1 MPDILARRHAPAL
14 AHFASSNVLLAFD
27 YDGTLAPI
35 TAHPERARIRERT
48 RRLLVAAAIRYPCI
62 VISGRGWSDVAA
74 RLDGIPLWHVYGNH
88 GLEPWAQNAS
98 HAATVRQWVDRLGC
112 LRVYPG
118 LAIEDKTYSV
128 AIHYRLVR
136 RKRGVRRAIQAA
148 VRRLPGVRIVGGKLA
163 VNLVPA
169 SAPDKGAA
177 LEHTRRVLACDSSI
191 YVGDDET
198 DEDAFAA
205 APADRLLSVRVGR
218 NRTSMA
224 QYYIREQADIDS
236 LLRVLVAARPLQSGR
251 GGLIPLE
258 RARR

>member
-1 MPDILARRHAPAL
+1 MLQLVDRRVIVGEEDPARGGIDVAGWAAAIVESWKKCEREGLRPEVMPDILARRHAPAL

-62 VISGRGWSDVAA
+62 VIGRGWSDVAA

-88 GLEPWAQNAS
+88 GLEPWAQNAA

-136 RKRGVRRAIQAA
+136 RKRGVRRAIA
-148 VRRLPGVRIVGGKLA
+148 GG
-163 VNLVPA
+163 
-169 SAPDKGAA
+169 G
-177 LEHTRRVLACDSSI
+177 
-191 YVGDDET
+191 
-198 DEDAFAA
+198 A
-205 APADRLLSVRVGR
+205 APAWRAHRRRKAGGEPGAGIGSRQRRRPRAHTQGARL
-218 NRTSMA
+218 
-224 QYYIREQADIDS
+224 
-236 LLRVLVAARPLQSGR
+236 
-251 GGLIPLE
+251 
-258 RARR
+258 

>member
-14 AHFASSNVLLAFD
+14 AQFASSNVLLAFD

-35 TAHPERARIRERT
+35 TPYPERARMRERT

-62 VISGRGWSDVAA
+62 VICGRGWSDVAA
-74 RLDGIPLWHVYGNH
+74 RH
-88 GLEPWAQNAS
+88 GLEPWAQNAA

-128 AIHYRLVR
+128 AIHYRHVR
-136 RKRGVRRAIQAA
+136 QKRRVRRAIEAA
-148 VRRLPGVRIVGGKLA
+148 VRRLPGTRVVGGKEA

-177 LEHTRRVLACDSSI
+177 LEHARRILACDCSI

-205 APADRLLSVRVGR
+205 APFDRLLSVRVGR
-218 NRTSMA
+218 SRNSKAR
-224 QYYIREQADIDS
+224 YYLGEQGDIDS
-236 LLRVLVAARPLQSGR
+236 LLRVLVAARPQQNGR
-251 GGLIPLE
+251 GGPVPLE

>member
-1 MPDILARRHAPAL
+1 MRP
-14 AHFASSNVLLAFD
+14 
-27 YDGTLAPI
+27 
-35 TAHPERARIRERT
+35 
-48 RRLLVAAAIRYPCI
+48 
-62 VISGRGWSDVAA
+62 
-74 RLDGIPLWHVYGNH
+74 
-88 GLEPWAQNAS
+88 
-98 HAATVRQWVDRLGC
+98 TVRQWVDRLGC

-118 LAIEDKTYSV
+118 LSIEDKTYSV

-218 NRTSMA
+218 NRNFDGAVRHS
-224 QYYIREQADIDS
+224 
-236 LLRVLVAARPLQSGR
+236 
-251 GGLIPLE
+251 
-258 RARR
+258 RAG

>member
-14 AHFASSNVLLAFD
+14 AQFASSNVLLAFD

-35 TAHPERARIRERT
+35 TPYPERARMRERT

-74 RLDGIPLWHVYGNH
+74 RVDGIPLLHVYGNH
-88 GLEPWAQNAS
+88 GLEPWAHTAG
-98 HAATVRQWVDRLGC
+98 HAATVRQWIDRLEH
-112 LRVYPG
+112 LRTYPG

-128 AIHYRLVR
+128 AIHYRHVR
-136 RKRGVRRAIQAA
+136 QKRRVRRAIEAA
-148 VRRLPGVRIVGGKLA
+148 VRRLPGTRVVGGKEA

-177 LEHTRRVLACDSSI
+177 LEHARKVLACDCSI
-191 YVGDDET
+191 YVGDDDT

-205 APADRLLSVRVGR
+205 APSERLLSVRVGR
-218 NRTSMA
+218 SRNSTAR
-224 QYYIREQADIDS
+224 YYVAEQADIDS
-236 LLRVLVAARPLQSGR
+236 LLRVLVAARPLQNGR
-251 GGLIPLE
+251 GGPVPLE

>member
-62 VISGRGWSDVAA
+62 VICGRGWSDVAA
-74 RLDGIPLWHVYGNH
+74 RH
-88 GLEPWAQNAS
+88 GLEPWAQNAA